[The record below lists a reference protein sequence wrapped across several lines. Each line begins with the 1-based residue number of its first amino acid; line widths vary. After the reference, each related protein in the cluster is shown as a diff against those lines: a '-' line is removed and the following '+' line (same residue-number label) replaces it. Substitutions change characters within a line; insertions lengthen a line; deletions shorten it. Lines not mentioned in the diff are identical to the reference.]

1 MRSRRSISPT
11 TLDVGTP
18 PVNQH
23 EIENAQIPAADPE
36 VATSISPT
44 EESSDWRF
52 RGVNP
57 MIRKAMEKHRR
68 EWEGLMK
75 RHAYQW
81 AAYHG
86 DVRLEVG
93 KTKHELYSKYLKR
106 GIKKEELVVLGIGP
120 PLEDEYER

>member
-1 MRSRRSISPT
+1 MNEPE
-11 TLDVGTP
+11 TP
-18 PVNQH
+18 NVPIQ
-23 EIENAQIPAADPE
+23 AADPGP
-36 VATSISPT
+36 AAPDKTS
-44 EESSDWRF
+44 EECSDWRY
-52 RGVNP
+52 RGVHP

-75 RHAYQW
+75 RHAYKW

-86 DVRLEVG
+86 DVRLEIAR
-93 KTKHELYSKYLKR
+93 TKHELYSKYLKQ